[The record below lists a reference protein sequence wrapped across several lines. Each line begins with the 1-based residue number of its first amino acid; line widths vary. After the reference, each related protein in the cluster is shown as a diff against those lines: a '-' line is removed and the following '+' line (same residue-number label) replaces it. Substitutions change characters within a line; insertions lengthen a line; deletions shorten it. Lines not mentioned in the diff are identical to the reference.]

1 MSPHRS
7 PLLRPMFAS
16 AAGSWRRIAVLD
28 DKVALV
34 LVKLGHLA
42 VQKDREAYL
51 RGLVDLCSQAVDAER
66 CTVYIVNHKKKELW
80 ARVAQRTATEIRL
93 PMGQGLAG
101 QAATTGETRCCSS
114 RSPRRSDRCSNTSP
128 SRADVGR
135 ATQTR
140 AAHEAA
146 PEDRPQGDHG
156 VEARPHP
163 GHDPPAHV
171 DHRSGRALARH
182 GPGDDNAAR
191 CGPDRKSVV

>member
-1 MSPHRS
+1 SVTSPLRS
-7 PLLRPMFAS
+7 PLLRPIFAS

-66 CTVYIVNHKKKELW
+66 CTVYIVNGTKQGLC

-101 QAATTGETRCCSS
+101 QS
-114 RSPRRSDRCSNTSP
+114 
-128 SRADVGR
+128 
-135 ATQTR
+135 
-140 AAHEAA
+140 
-146 PEDRPQGDHG
+146 
-156 VEARPHP
+156 
-163 GHDPPAHV
+163 
-171 DHRSGRALARH
+171 ALT
-182 GPGDDNAAR
+182 
-191 CGPDRKSVV
+191 